1 MKKLFTLIAVLG
13 MAAYA
18 NAQSFVF
25 TMKGEVLDD
34 NATVEIKAREYLSPY
49 EYKGETF
56 YEWLIDCSTEEDLLL
71 KNNTSSEIPFHATL
85 RTPENETNWGIQW
98 CMGILCNNYSKEDI
112 SDEEPA
118 IIDYI
123 LAANESM
130 SVKYHVEIEPEMEDY
145 GTMLSTI
152 KVEANGESRTVNI
165 RFVYD
170 ETSNSIASVGNGNA
184 VEVARFTVDGR
195 QLTKPQRG
203 LNIVKMSDGSI
214 KKVLVK

>member
-34 NATVEIKAREYLSPY
+34 NATVEIKAREYLDSY
-49 EYKGETF
+49 EWNGETF
-56 YEWLIDCSTEEDLLL
+56 YEWLIDCGTGEDLLL
-71 KNNTSSEIPFHATL
+71 KNNTGSDIPYHATL
-85 RTPENETNWGIQW
+85 TTPENETDWGIQW
-98 CMGILCNNYSKEDI
+98 CMGTQCHDYPKGVI
-112 SDEEPA
+112 SDEKPA

-123 LAANESM
+123 LAANEGM
-130 SVKYHVEIEPEMEDY
+130 SVKYHVEIEPEIEDY

-170 ETSNSIASVGNGNA
+170 ETSNSIASIGNGSA

-195 QLTKPQRG
+195 QLTQPQRG

>member
-34 NATVEIKAREYLSPY
+34 NATVEIKAREYLDSY
-49 EYKGETF
+49 EWNGETR
-56 YEWLIDCSTEEDLLL
+56 YEWLIDCGTGEDLLL
-71 KNNTSSEIPFHATL
+71 KNNTGSDIPYHATL
-85 RTPENETNWGIQW
+85 TTPENETDWAISW
-98 CMGILCNNYSKEDI
+98 CMGMTCKPVPSTPFDMDEIL
-112 SDEEPA
+112 PA
-118 IIDYI
+118 
-123 LAANESM
+123 NGSQ
-130 SVKYHVEIEPEMEDY
+130 SVEYHVEIEPEIEDY

>member
-56 YEWLIDCSTEEDLLL
+56 YEWLIDCGTGEDLLL
-71 KNNTSSEIPFHATL
+71 KNNTGSDIPYHAVLT
-85 RTPENETNWGIQW
+85 TPENETDWEISW
-98 CMGILCNNYSKEDI
+98 CMGMTCKPVPSTPFDM
-112 SDEEPA
+112 DETLPA
-118 IIDYI
+118 
-123 LAANESM
+123 NGSQ
-130 SVKYHVEIEPEMEDY
+130 SVEYHVEIEPEMEDY

-170 ETSNSIASVGNGNA
+170 ETSNSIASVGNGSA
-184 VEVARFTVDGR
+184 VEVARFAVDGR
-195 QLTKPQRG
+195 QLTHPQRG
-203 LNIVKMSDGSI
+203 LNIVKMSDGSV